1 MVWIYLGIF
10 SINKLMLYFVWFDL
24 PVSLFPDTSLL
35 KQRFLSKSKLFH
47 PDKFT
52 LASEDE
58 KAKALESSGFNNQA
72 YKVLSDVDARIQYI
86 LGEYGLLKDDKEAM
100 PPDFLMKMMVFN
112 EAISDLDDDPS
123 SFLALKDDLAAW
135 ESELK
140 AELDYCA
147 SLIPLDIEK
156 ARHLK
161 TYFFKRKYYLR
172 IRDNFSKFANP

>member
-1 MVWIYLGIF
+1 
-10 SINKLMLYFVWFDL
+10 MLYFDWFDL

-52 LASEDE
+52 LASEE
-58 KAKALESSGFNNQA
+58 EQAKALESSGFNNQA
-72 YKVLSDVDARIQYI
+72 FKVLSDVDARIQYI
-86 LGEYGLLKDDKEAM
+86 LDEYGLLKEDKEAM

-112 EAISDLDDDPS
+112 EAISDLEDDPS
-123 SFLALKDDLAAW
+123 SFATLQNDLVEW
-135 ESELK
+135 EHELK

-147 SLIPLDIEK
+147 SLLPLDKEN

-172 IRDNFSKFANP
+172 IRDNFSKFANL

>member
-1 MVWIYLGIF
+1 
-10 SINKLMLYFVWFDL
+10 MLYFVWFDL

-86 LGEYGLLKDDKEAM
+86 LGEYGLLKDEKEVM

-112 EAISDLDDDPS
+112 EDISDLDDDPS

-147 SLIPLDIEK
+147 SLIPLDIGK